1 LPAPV
6 TATRTPLSYCAR
18 KMPTS
23 GKFDAF
29 WRSFSYTAR
38 LGTGKR
44 MAVISS
50 SSSSAVVNRPWKKS
64 SAAISRFEVMTV
76 APEPSTALG

>member
-1 LPAPV
+1 M
-6 TATRTPLSYCAR
+6 ATRTPLSYCVR
-18 KMPTS
+18 NTPTS

-38 LGTGKR
+38 FGIGKR

-50 SSSSAVVNRPWKKS
+50 SSSSAVVNRPRKKS
-64 SAAISRFEVMTV
+64 SAAISRFEVTMV
-76 APEPSTALG
+76 APAPSTALG